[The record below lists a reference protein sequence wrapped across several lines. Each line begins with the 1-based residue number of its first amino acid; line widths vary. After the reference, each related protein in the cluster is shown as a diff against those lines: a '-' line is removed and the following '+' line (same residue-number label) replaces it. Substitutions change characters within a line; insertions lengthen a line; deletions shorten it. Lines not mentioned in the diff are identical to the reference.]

1 MSLHIVMSGIL
12 FFYSVEAPSAGT
24 ECNNDYLLVF
34 DDTNSQSKPQKYCST
49 FTGVRLI
56 EMGASKTFQ
65 FHSNDEIS
73 DIGYRY
79 VPSLLST
86 HITLLFYLFQQ

>member
-1 MSLHIVMSGIL
+1 MIFLKTINSFDI

-34 DDTNSQSKPQKYCST
+34 DETNSQSKPQKYCST

-56 EMGASKTFQ
+56 EMGASKTFK
-65 FHSNDEIS
+65 FHSNDENS
-73 DIGYRY
+73 DIGYR
-79 VPSLLST
+79 
-86 HITLLFYLFQQ
+86 